1 MIILEFQVENWCQH
15 QSVKFSTSQ
24 PVVGIFGKNGK
35 GKTNLLAALKYLFT
49 GLLEKE
55 GARYVRHGCKK
66 TKVYAKFMQH
76 GKLGEITRSITKSGT
91 VTRSLVWG
99 DSKEPITA
107 AKEIDAIMSEI
118 LGADRQAVDNA
129 VFIPQGMVQ
138 QILFGNTTDKEIL
151 FTRIVNVARLEKF
164 VGVIDSRIKQES
176 EAYEDLGVFLDELRS
191 QAQAARTEEER
202 TRAEH
207 AAMPDVQLE
216 LAQARDCNSA
226 VVAEAS
232 AKVNLESAN
241 QAKGVTL
248 AALDSELRQAGLSS
262 PEELAASLAKSTAD
276 RDELYRSN
284 HEQQQTK
291 NLRDV
296 RKLNQENYQRAAARE
311 AAVHQQLI
319 RVCELA
325 NNDNIPSLQ
334 GAVDALENRARLQNR
349 VTDLQA
355 SFDAKQRAQA
365 ILAAAPVNHKERI
378 AVLAADKEKVTG
390 EGSNLKQVL
399 DVLSPIINHSVSGCS
414 CPVCSQAIDPLLI
427 SKQRYAKV
435 EEDYKAA
442 QRRYS
447 ELHKEQTKLEA
458 EQYAYDTAASAASSA
473 LLAAMRDLADAK
485 KNLSSLPEGN
495 LPEARE
501 KLTQAKGR
509 AETITRL
516 RQEKAA
522 AQAEVVQ
529 ADRSL
534 LLKQGELERINAFDD
549 KAAEDIAARLNK
561 AVETV
566 KSLQDLKNV
575 LDARNTN
582 YVNASATAAAALA
595 AYNAASARLRQ
606 LPAGVTVDQLPGLI
620 ASLEEKERQRSE
632 AFGRFNQAVLNVSA
646 INTRVRE
653 TEARAL
659 RAERQKALVS
669 NLRLLRDTL
678 SRSGLPMTY
687 VEYQFQKLAPLTQYQ
702 LGRLG
707 ASFSVEPHPEK
718 KLCFRYIKPTTA
730 DAQYEDM
737 DSMSGGERA
746 RLSIA
751 FLMAVQQLLIPDVGL
766 LVLDEPST
774 HVDEEGKEAMRDLF
788 IGASSDLQNACHQI
802 WMVDHD
808 PILQKAAG
816 AVLEVS

>member
-15 QSVKFSTSQ
+15 PLVKFATSQ
-24 PVVGIFGKNGK
+24 PVVGIFGENGK
-35 GKTNLLAALKYLFT
+35 GKTNLLRGLKYLFT

-55 GARYVRHGCKK
+55 GSCYVRHGCKK
-66 TKVYAKFMQH
+66 TKLYAKFMQH
-76 GKLGEITRSITKSGT
+76 GKIGEITRSITKAGT
-91 VTRSLVWG
+91 VTRSLIWG

-107 AKEIDAIMSEI
+107 AKEIDAIMAEI

-138 QILFGNTTDKEIL
+138 QILFGGTAEKEIL

-191 QAQAARTEEER
+191 QAQAARAEEER

-207 AAMPDVQLE
+207 AALPDLQLD
-216 LAQARDCNSA
+216 LAAARDCNSA
-226 VVAEAS
+226 VVAEAA
-232 AKVNLESAN
+232 AKVNLEGAN
-241 QAKGVTL
+241 QARGIAL
-248 AALDSELRQAGLSS
+248 ASLESELRQSGYTS
-262 PEELAASLAKSTAD
+262 PEQLAEALTKHTAE

-284 HEQQQTK
+284 HEQQEVK

-296 RKLNQENYQRAAARE
+296 RKINQETRQRAETRANSLQ
-311 AAVHQQLI
+311 QQLDAS
-319 RVCELA
+319 CAHAQL
-325 NNDNIPSLQ
+325 DNIPAFQ
-334 GAVDALENRARLQNR
+334 AAVDALENRARLQVR
-349 VTDLQA
+349 VTELQA
-355 SFDAKQRAQA
+355 SFDTKQRAQA
-365 ILAAAPVNHKERI
+365 TLAASPVNNKVRSDALGAE
-378 AVLAADKEKVTG
+378 KEKVAS

-399 DVLSPIINHSVSGCS
+399 DVLSPIINHAVSGCS
-414 CPVCSQAIDPLLI
+414 CPVCSQTIDPLLI

-435 EEDYKAA
+435 ESDYKAA
-442 QRRYS
+442 QSRYS
-447 ELHKEQTKLEA
+447 ELHKEQMKLEA
-458 EQYAYDTAASAASSA
+458 EQYAFDNAMSAASSA
-473 LLAAMRDLADAK
+473 FLAAMKDLAEAK
-485 KNLSSLPEGN
+485 KNLASIPAGDLPT
-495 LPEARE
+495 AR
-501 KLTQAKGR
+501 LALDHAKGR
-509 AETITRL
+509 AETIKRL
-516 RQEKAA
+516 QPEVAA
-522 AQAEVVQ
+522 AWAEIVQ
-529 ADRSL
+529 IDRSL
-534 LLKQGELERINAFDD
+534 LLKQGDLERINAFDD
-549 KAAEDIAARLNK
+549 RVAADISLRLSKAIV
-561 AVETV
+561 AVNNA
-566 KSLQDLKNV
+566 QALKNL
-575 LDARNTN
+575 LDARTTN
-582 YVNASATAAAALA
+582 YTNANANAVAALA
-595 AYNAASARLRQ
+595 ALNAASARTRN
-606 LPAGVTVDQLPGLI
+606 LPAGSTVDKLPGII

-659 RAERQKALVS
+659 RAERQKALVA

-702 LGRLG
+702 LGRLDAG
-707 ASFSVEPHPEK
+707 FSVEPHPEK

-774 HVDEEGKEAMRDLF
+774 HVDVAGKEAMRDLF
-788 IGASSDLQNACHQI
+788 IGAASSLQNACHQI